1 MTAMIGRVAVLMGGW
16 SSERQVSIWSG
27 ETVLAALQSEGFD
40 AVAVDVKAAP
50 DLFALPSL
58 GVTHAFNVLHGTG
71 GEDGTVQAVLDLLG
85 IRYPGCGVLASAL
98 AMDKLQTKRLWR
110 AEGLPTADWRCVDS
124 AEALAAAAEVF
135 GYPLIVKP
143 SADGSSV
150 GISKVKAPEEVPAA
164 WALARGSGDVD
175 QVVLAERFVPGAEY
189 TCAVIGDDALPLI
202 RIEPDGEFYDY
213 HAKYLSE
220 QTRYHCPAGL
230 DATHERELQ
239 ALSLK
244 AFAVLGGR
252 GWGRVD
258 FLMAEDH
265 RPYLLEVNTLPGMT
279 SHSLVPLAAR
289 TAGIAVGPLCRRLL
303 ETTLTTGARS

>member
-1 MTAMIGRVAVLMGGW
+1 MTAAIGRVAVLMGGW

-40 AVAVDVKAAP
+40 TVAVDVRTPAE
-50 DLFALPSL
+50 LFALPSL
-58 GVTHAFNVLHGTG
+58 GVSHAFNVLHGTG

-124 AEALAAAAEVF
+124 AEALAAAAEAF

-143 SADGSSV
+143 AADGSSV
-150 GISKVKAPEEVPAA
+150 GISKIRAPGEVAAA
-164 WALARGSGDVD
+164 WALARGDGATG
-175 QVVLAERFVPGAEY
+175 QTVLAERFVPGAEY
-189 TCAVIGDDALPLI
+189 TCAVLGDQALPLI

-213 HAKYLSE
+213 NAKYLSDN
-220 QTRYHCPAGL
+220 THYHCPAGL
-230 DATHERELQ
+230 DPALERELQ

-258 FLMAEDH
+258 FLMADDR
-265 RPYLLEVNTLPGMT
+265 RPFLLEVNTLPGMT

-289 TAGIAVGPLCRRLL
+289 TAGIAIGPLCRRLL
-303 ETTLTTGARS
+303 ETTMTEARG

>member
-1 MTAMIGRVAVLMGGW
+1 MTVPIGRVAVLMGGW

-40 AVAVDVKAAP
+40 TVAVDVRTPAE
-50 DLFALPSL
+50 LFALPSL
-58 GVTHAFNVLHGTG
+58 GVSHAFNVLHGTG

-110 AEGLPTADWRCVDS
+110 AEGLPTADWQCVES
-124 AEALAAAAEVF
+124 AEALAAAAEAF

-143 SADGSSV
+143 AADGSSV
-150 GISKVKAPEEVPAA
+150 GISKIKSPGEVAAA
-164 WALARGSGDVD
+164 WALARGDGAAG
-175 QVVLAERFVPGAEY
+175 QTVLAERFIPGAEY
-189 TCAVIGDDALPLI
+189 TCAVLGDQALPLI

-213 HAKYLSE
+213 NAKYLSDK
-220 QTRYHCPAGL
+220 THYHCPAGL
-230 DATHERELQ
+230 DPAHERALQ
-239 ALSLK
+239 ALCLN

-258 FLMAEDH
+258 FLMADDQ
-265 RPYLLEVNTLPGMT
+265 RPFLLEVNTLPGMT

-289 TAGIAVGPLCRRLL
+289 TAGIAIGPLCRRLL
-303 ETTLTTGARS
+303 ETTLTEARG

>member
-1 MTAMIGRVAVLMGGW
+1 MTAAIGRVAVLMGGW

-40 AVAVDVKAAP
+40 TVAVDVRTPAE
-50 DLFALPSL
+50 LFALPSL
-58 GVTHAFNVLHGTG
+58 GVSHAFNVLHGTG

-110 AEGLPTADWRCVDS
+110 AEGLPTADWQCVDS
-124 AEALAAAAEVF
+124 AEALAAAAEAF

-143 SADGSSV
+143 AADGSSV
-150 GISKVKAPEEVPAA
+150 GISKIKSPGEVAAA
-164 WALARGSGDVD
+164 WALARGDGAAG
-175 QVVLAERFVPGAEY
+175 QTVLAERFIPGAEY
-189 TCAVIGDDALPLI
+189 TCAVIGDQALPLI

-213 HAKYLSE
+213 NAKYLSDK
-220 QTRYHCPAGL
+220 THYHCPAGL
-230 DATHERELQ
+230 DPTHERALQ
-239 ALSLK
+239 ALCLN

-258 FLMAEDH
+258 FLMADDQ
-265 RPYLLEVNTLPGMT
+265 RPFLLEVNTLPGMT

-289 TAGIAVGPLCRRLL
+289 TAGIAIGPLCRRLL
-303 ETTLTTGARS
+303 ETTLTEARG

>member
-1 MTAMIGRVAVLMGGW
+1 MTAAIGRVAVLMGGW

-40 AVAVDVKAAP
+40 TVAVDVRTPAE
-50 DLFALPSL
+50 LFALPSL
-58 GVTHAFNVLHGTG
+58 GVSHAFNVLHGTG

-110 AEGLPTADWRCVDS
+110 AEGLPTADWQCVES
-124 AEALAAAAEVF
+124 AEALAAAAEAF

-143 SADGSSV
+143 AADGSSV
-150 GISKVKAPEEVPAA
+150 GISKIKSPGEVAAA
-164 WALARGSGDVD
+164 WALARGDGAAG
-175 QVVLAERFVPGAEY
+175 QTVLAERFIPGAEY
-189 TCAVIGDDALPLI
+189 TCAVLGDQALPLI

-213 HAKYLSE
+213 NAKYLSDK
-220 QTRYHCPAGL
+220 THYHCPAGL
-230 DATHERELQ
+230 DPAHERALQ
-239 ALSLK
+239 ALCLN

-258 FLMAEDH
+258 FLMADDQ
-265 RPYLLEVNTLPGMT
+265 RPFLLEVNTLPGMT

-289 TAGIAVGPLCRRLL
+289 TAGIAIGPLCRRLL
-303 ETTLTTGARS
+303 ETTLTEARG

>member
-1 MTAMIGRVAVLMGGW
+1 MTVPIGRVAVLMGGW

-40 AVAVDVKAAP
+40 TVAVDVRTPAE
-50 DLFALPSL
+50 LFALPSL
-58 GVTHAFNVLHGTG
+58 GVSHAFNVLHGTG

-110 AEGLPTADWRCVDS
+110 AEGLPTADWQCVES
-124 AEALAAAAEVF
+124 AEALAAAAEAF

-143 SADGSSV
+143 AADGSSV
-150 GISKVKAPEEVPAA
+150 GISKIKSPGEVAAA
-164 WALARGSGDVD
+164 WALARGDGAAG
-175 QVVLAERFVPGAEY
+175 QTVLAERFIPGAEY
-189 TCAVIGDDALPLI
+189 TCAVIGDQALPLI

-213 HAKYLSE
+213 NAKYLSDK
-220 QTRYHCPAGL
+220 TYYHCPAGL
-230 DATHERELQ
+230 DPAHERALQ
-239 ALSLK
+239 ALCLN

-258 FLMAEDH
+258 FLMADDQ
-265 RPYLLEVNTLPGMT
+265 RPFLLEVNTLPGMT

-289 TAGIAVGPLCRRLL
+289 TAGIAIGPLCRRLL
-303 ETTLTTGARS
+303 ETTLTEARG